1 MSEILNVLYT
11 FDENYA
17 AFAGISMY
25 SLFENNRDI
34 ENIRVFLAAERLS
47 DKSRQRLSDEAERFD
62 RKVIFVDT
70 SHLAEKIKNLGIPDY
85 RGSSSA
91 NFRLFFDL
99 FIPKDVQRLLYLD
112 SDTLVVGSLSP
123 LLTLDMGGKA
133 VGAVRDS
140 LTSKYKTLI
149 GMREDE
155 DYFNTGVLLI
165 DVEAWRAANIPERIA
180 AHVREARSSYANPDQ
195 DLLNIVLRGDKYILP
210 PKYNFQPSHRAF
222 SDKDYF
228 SAFKQ
233 NKYYT
238 SEELEDARHDPAI
251 LHIYRFLGDFPWHS
265 GNLHPDTPV
274 FDKYMKDSL
283 WSEYKKKP
291 SDRGLAFKIE
301 KLLFRT
307 LPRGL
312 FLWLFALISFWDFK
326 RRDRIL
332 KTKK

>member
-1 MSEILNVLYT
+1 MSEALNVLYT

-25 SLFENNRDI
+25 SLFENNRDV
-34 ENIRVFLAAERLS
+34 EKIRVFLAAERLS
-47 DKSRQRLSDEAERFD
+47 DESRQRFSEEAERFG
-62 RKVIFVDT
+62 REVVFVD
-70 SHLAEKIKNLGIPDY
+70 SSQLAKEVTDLGIPDY

-123 LLTLDMGGKA
+123 LLTLDMGGKT

-140 LTSKYKTLI
+140 LTPKYKTLI

-165 DVEAWRAANIPERIA
+165 EVKAWRSANIPERIA
-180 AHVREARSSYANPDQ
+180 AHVREMRSSYVNPDQ
-195 DLLNIVLRGDKYILP
+195 DLLNLVLRDDKYILP

-228 SAFKQ
+228 SSFKQ
-233 NKYYT
+233 NRYYT
-238 SEELEDARHDPAI
+238 CEELEDARHDPAI

-265 GNLHPDTPV
+265 GNLHPDTPL
-274 FDKYMKDSL
+274 FDKYMSESL
-283 WSEYKKKP
+283 WSGYEKKP
-291 SDRGLAFKIE
+291 SERGLIFKAE
-301 KLLFRT
+301 KLLFRA

-312 FLWLFALISFWDFK
+312 FLRLFAILSFWDFK
-326 RRDRIL
+326 KRDEALR
-332 KTKK
+332 TKK

>member
-17 AFAGISMY
+17 AFAGISMH

-123 LLTLDMGGKA
+123 LLTLDMGGKT

-165 DVEAWRAANIPERIA
+165 DVEAWRSANIPERIA
-180 AHVREARSSYANPDQ
+180 AHVKEARSSYANPDQ

-265 GNLHPDTPV
+265 GNLHPDTPL
-274 FDKYMKDSL
+274 FDKYMSESL
-283 WSEYKKKP
+283 WSGYEKKP
-291 SDRGLAFKIE
+291 SERGLIFKAE
-301 KLLFRT
+301 KLLFRA

-312 FLWLFALISFWDFK
+312 FLRLFALISFWDFK